1 MYTVFFVLFIA
12 VQVIIGFYLLQPL
25 LLLLL
30 HLLVKPFRSKNNT
43 APAETAAG
51 DMDIAVIVTAYKNL
65 GLVTP
70 LADSLLKQRYGRFTA
85 YIVADACEGM
95 ELGEFNDERIVLLR
109 TPSPL
114 NAKIRSI
121 DYALKN
127 FRKEHDAMVILD
139 ADNLVHPNYLEVLNG
154 YFKQGY
160 QAVQTNLM
168 AKNLNN
174 AYARMDAAGNYFYNF
189 IDRKVRMDFGLSA
202 NIWGLGIAMRTDL
215 YRSVIYRNFL
225 GGFDKKIQADIVKVI
240 PQLAY
245 AEEAYVYDE
254 KIDTGEALE
263 TQRTRWINA
272 YFKYFK
278 YGWGVFAA
286 GIRKGS
292 FNLVYFGVNLLR
304 PPQFLQL
311 LGGMLMLLVNIWVSP
326 AAAWLWLAI
335 LAQFPLAFLSIVAV
349 MNPGRGVLRS
359 LTWLPLVFVRQL
371 KAFFQIRKANKTFLQ
386 TSNNKVIYIEDVI
399 NQ

>member
-1 MYTVFFVLFIA
+1 MYTVLLILFIIIQA
-12 VQVIIGFYLLQPL
+12 IIGFYLLQPL

-30 HLLVKPFRSKNNT
+30 HLLAKPFHPKNA
-43 APAETAAG
+43 APAEAEAK

-70 LADSLLKQRYGRFTA
+70 LADSLLKQRYSRFTA
-85 YIVADACEGM
+85 YIVADACEGL
-95 ELGEFNDERIVLLR
+95 ELGEVNDERIVLLR

-114 NAKIRSI
+114 TAKIRSI

-127 FRKEHDAMVILD
+127 CRKEHDAMVILD

-154 YFKQGY
+154 YFKRGY
-160 QAVQTNLM
+160 RAVQTNLM

-189 IDRKVRMDFGLSA
+189 IDRKIRMEFGLSA
-202 NIWGLGIAMRTDL
+202 NIWGLGIAMKTEL

-254 KIDTGEALE
+254 KIDTGDALE

-278 YGWGVFAA
+278 YGWQVLTA
-286 GIRKGS
+286 GIRRGS
-292 FNLVYFGVNLLR
+292 FNLFYFGVNLLR

-311 LGGMLMLLVNIWVSP
+311 LGGMLMLLINIWVSP
-326 AAAWLWLAI
+326 PAAWLWLVI
-335 LAQFPLAFLSIVAV
+335 LAQFPLSFLSIVAV
-349 MNPGRGVLRS
+349 MNPGRGVLKS
-359 LTWLPLVFVRQL
+359 LAWLPLVFARQL